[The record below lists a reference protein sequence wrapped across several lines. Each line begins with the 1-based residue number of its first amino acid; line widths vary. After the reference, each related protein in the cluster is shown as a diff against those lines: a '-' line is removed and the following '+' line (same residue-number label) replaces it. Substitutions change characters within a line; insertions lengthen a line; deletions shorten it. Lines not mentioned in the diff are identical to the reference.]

1 MALKPVVSDLSE
13 VPEAFRSLYVAKDGK
28 HVLDLAGT
36 PLGFVPQADHDALK
50 NQHAE
55 FRDNNRSLNGTV
67 TSLQEKLKAFEGI
80 DVAEV
85 AKLKAEAEALRK
97 KGVAGPDDIE
107 ARIAAALAPVTTEL
121 KTIKESEAAARKAL
135 ANKDLENTLTQAG
148 IKAGV
153 DEKALPDYIARGLRT
168 WSVED
173 GKVVAKGN
181 DGSVLRKSGEPITP
195 EQWAV
200 DLASEAPHLYKPSGG
215 SGAGAGG
222 RGSGGG
228 EANVRTIAAG
238 AKLTEQDIAD
248 LGSGKA
254 VREVAA

>member
-13 VPEAFRSLYVAKDGK
+13 VAENLRSLYVLKDGK

-36 PLGFVPQADHDALK
+36 PLGFVAQADHDALK

-55 FRDNNRSLNGTV
+55 FRDNNRALNARV
-67 TSLQEKLKAFEGI
+67 TEFETKLKAYEGI

-85 AKLKAEAEALRK
+85 AKLKADAEALRK
-97 KGVAGPDDIE
+97 KGVNGADDFE
-107 ARIAAALAPVTTEL
+107 ARLNAALTPVAAEVKEL
-121 KTIKESEAAARKAL
+121 KGQLAAKDKAL
-135 ANKDLENTLTQAG
+135 ATKELEHALTQAG

-173 GKVVAKGN
+173 GKVIAKGA
-181 DGSVLRKSGEPITP
+181 DGALLRKSGEPITP

-200 DLASEAPHLYKPSGG
+200 DLSAEAPHLFKPSGG
-215 SGAGAGG
+215 SGAGSGG
-222 RGSGGG
+222 RSSGGG

-238 AKLTEQDIAD
+238 ARLTEQDIAD